1 MQVIQ
6 NTMDIKEDKRQKFTI
21 FSIQN
26 LLEVVLKMKLNKMN
40 NFQMNFINWL
50 LENFKKGKFIRHL
63 KRIFGM

>member
-1 MQVIQ
+1 
-6 NTMDIKEDKRQKFTI
+6 MDIKEDKRQKFTI